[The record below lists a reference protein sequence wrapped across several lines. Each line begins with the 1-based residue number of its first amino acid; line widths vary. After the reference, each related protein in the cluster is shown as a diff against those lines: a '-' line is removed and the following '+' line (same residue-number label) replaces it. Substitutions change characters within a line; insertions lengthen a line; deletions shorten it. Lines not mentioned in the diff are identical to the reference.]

1 MLSTA
6 SIADGKNT
14 TFSIPD
20 MHPSTFH
27 HMMAP
32 PSAPQ
37 WFTSQS
43 RTATIPPGFTPALQ
57 HPPFHQQ
64 QQAGFGP
71 TQFVQPM
78 ASGPQPH
85 IPNSQWMT
93 GPASTQ
99 AAAIFAPQG
108 HTMHQP
114 PMQGHYDAP
123 APMQLRHSAST
134 SHHGHLIP
142 PQAPPQQL
150 QPLQPQPTAFMP
162 TQTPHAP
169 ASATVLNHT
178 PTYAFISQQ
187 QQQHQPPPP
196 QQQPPAQANFTL
208 PTTLTPTMA
217 APQPCTTP
225 MQTASPAPVSATTP
239 QQPPT
244 TPQQPQQPQPQAN
257 LPPRPAQLQQLHL
270 LPQQGTHLLPSQLI
284 QTNVVRCRVAQL
296 LSRHGRP
303 RSLPQREDRQSRWHY
318 RADQGIQA
326 PPSYPRRPPGIP
338 KPPAAT
344 GGNSPHPHFIFRI
357 KCGK

>member
-6 SIADGKNT
+6 SIADSNTT

-20 MHPSTFH
+20 MHHSTFH

-32 PSAPQ
+32 PSAPR

-43 RTATIPPGFTPALQ
+43 GTATIPPGFTPALQ

-78 ASGPQPH
+78 ASGPQPR

-99 AAAIFAPQG
+99 AATIFAPQE

-114 PMQGHYDAP
+114 PMQGHYDVP
-123 APMQLRHSAST
+123 APIQLGHNAST

-142 PQAPPQQL
+142 PQAPPQQP

-162 TQTPHAP
+162 TQTPHVPAP
-169 ASATVLNHT
+169 ATVLNPT
-178 PTYAFISQQ
+178 PTHAFISQQ
-187 QQQHQPPPP
+187 QQHQPPQP
-196 QQQPPAQANFTL
+196 QQQPPTQANFTL
-208 PTTLTPTMA
+208 PITLTPTTA
-217 APQPCTTP
+217 TPQPCTTP
-225 MQTASPAPVSATTP
+225 MQTASPAPVSATPP
-239 QQPPT
+239 QQPPI

-257 LPPRPAQLQQLHL
+257 LPPQPAQLQPTQGAAPAPVTGGTSAAVTGDPDQRGT
-270 LPQQGTHLLPSQLI
+270 LPRPHRRSHSRRRRHSRDRSRSQERRRKQRQQ
-284 QTNVVRCRVAQL
+284 
-296 LSRHGRP
+296 
-303 RSLPQREDRQSRWHY
+303 SLQHR
-318 RADQGIQA
+318 
-326 PPSYPRRPPGIP
+326 
-338 KPPAAT
+338 T
-344 GGNSPHPHFIFRI
+344 GGNSLHPHFIFRI
-357 KCGK
+357 K